1 MHTLS
6 NDIQVRT
13 ATVDD
18 ADAIAKLHAESW
30 RLTYQSIL
38 DAQYL
43 QDRVEADR
51 LEYWRERLGA
61 DRTDEFVLVAVEGGS
76 IVGFGYWIAKADE
89 EWGSQV
95 ESMHVSPGILGKGV
109 GSLLLDEG
117 KRRCAEVDPG
127 SGASSGCWTG
137 TSRPGGLPAPGEPC
151 PRGRRSGSARRAR
164 GCAWFVWLGPRRYRP
179 RPPRLGYGRRRRWT
193 DTDADPDGT
202 GSASV
207 VPRDAAAGSHRSG
220 RGVLGQ

>member
-117 KRRCAEVDPG
+117 KRRCAEVDPAIG
-127 SGASSGCWTG
+127 SFVWVLDGNEQARGFACSRGAVPAGAKIWIG
-137 TSRPGGLPAPGEPC
+137 PEGSRVRMVRLAWPPTLPAAPAT
-151 PRGRRSGSARRAR
+151 PR
-164 GCAWFVWLGPRRYRP
+164 VW
-179 RPPRLGYGRRRRWT
+179 T
-193 DTDADPDGT
+193 E
-202 GSASV
+202 ASL
-207 VPRDAAAGSHRSG
+207 D
-220 RGVLGQ
+220 